1 MTENYNAK
9 NWTFHNCI
17 NSGKIRSEGW
27 VYFLKFSNG
36 KVYVYFCVYTYMLI
50 TFFLQ
55 ISLLNVCQYFRKT
68 FWKHAF
74 ITKIS
79 LINFYS
85 LRKCIF

>member
-36 KVYVYFCVYTYMLI
+36 KVYVYFCVYTYILYWQKHTFKSMLNSTVI
-50 TFFLQ
+50 KSAD
-55 ISLLNVCQYFRKT
+55 SLCGLN
-68 FWKHAF
+68 
-74 ITKIS
+74 S
-79 LINFYS
+79 
-85 LRKCIF
+85 